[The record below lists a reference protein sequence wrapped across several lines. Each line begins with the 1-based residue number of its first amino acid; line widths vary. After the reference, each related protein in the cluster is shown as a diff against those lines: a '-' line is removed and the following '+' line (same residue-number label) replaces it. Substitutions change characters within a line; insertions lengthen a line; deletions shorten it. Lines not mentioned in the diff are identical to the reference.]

1 MAELSEGSRKMSK
14 LAKIVLLAAVLASC
28 LSLTGCSGNVG
39 VGVSV
44 GVPVGSHGHVSVGTH
59 RWL

>member
-1 MAELSEGSRKMSK
+1 MNQELKLVRKYIRMASGL
-14 LAKIVLLAAVLASC
+14 LLALTM

-44 GVPVGSHGHVSVGTH
+44 GVPVGSHGYMSVGGS
-59 RWL
+59 RWY